1 MLAGNLCEFVAEAC
15 GEGRKA
21 FVIDGAHVYGDVVR
35 NEVAAGGHDS
45 LRVELAADAPRN
57 LDGLKTAP
65 ECPGKS
71 TLDQPLESVLETLEA
86 HAR

>member
-1 MLAGNLCEFVAEAC
+1 M
-15 GEGRKA
+15 
-21 FVIDGAHVYGDVVR
+21 IDGAHVHGDVIR
-35 NEVAAGGHDS
+35 DEVAPRGHDS

-71 TLDQPLESVLETLEA
+71 TLDQPFESVLETLEA